1 VPGFMQ
7 VWQRFEDALV
17 DVGLDGD
24 QVEDLS
30 LDIENWLDAAIIG
43 ADHTD
48 SARTRLVELVAALEL
63 SDDVHTNLLE
73 VIGDVT
79 AAQRHPIVDK
89 LEQVPAAGT
98 ESGPMV
104 DESELPEPV
113 DFPPGTAVLVP
124 ESARDRAHAN
134 IEAIGLLKVLD
145 MQDRFATPDEQAVLA
160 RWSGWGA
167 VSGVFEP
174 GVEWEHEHA
183 ALSELLDPGQW
194 ALARES
200 MLSAH
205 YTDPRIA
212 AVMWRAVQRAGFTG
226 GRVLEPGCGSGTFI
240 AHAPS
245 EAVMV
250 GVEVDPISARIAAAL
265 YPTRAQIR
273 AEGFEETRVETGS
286 FTAAVGNVPFAKLRL
301 YDPAHNPTNQ
311 LIHNHFLIKSLDLV
325 GPGGYVAVI
334 TSMYT
339 AENLD
344 DRARRE
350 MADRADLIG
359 GLRLPGKAFE
369 RVAGTDTST
378 DLLVWRVREGGREP
392 GHDTVAFLKQG
403 TLRVRE
409 KTDHG
414 QYEVRE
420 FQINQYFAEHPD
432 HILGTLAYASNQ
444 FGRED
449 LYIDGAAGDE
459 LAERI
464 DAHLTRIIDAA
475 RENGL
480 GLTATADST
489 AVTAAEVQTGLFVP
503 VTETDGVAVD
513 TLRWGDEQQHIEVYG
528 PQGWTRAEVRGK
540 RKVQEWRALLG
551 LRDIAVQLVRA
562 QLDNSD
568 AHQRAALR
576 SELNR
581 RYDTYLGKYG
591 YINRFKLIEPPVV
604 DEARHR
610 AQLDTAIERWRIEQ
624 GSPERPFGGAVPDE
638 VFEELSDQ
646 AWDSGREPY
655 KKQAHLEGI
664 LRNDP
669 TMSVVFA
676 LEHFDEQTHRG
687 TKAAIFTADVI
698 HAAPTPPTRADTIQ
712 DAIAISLDESNR
724 IDLPRIAGLLEAT
737 TEEVQTRLEATGLAF
752 RSLDDP
758 TVWLN
763 APTYLSGN
771 VRRKLTAATARA
783 GRDPR
788 YRANV
793 AALSEVVPERKTM
806 VDVRLGAVWI
816 EPADYVQFI
825 RDTFTIPAD
834 EKVLVERVDGQWVI
848 QVASGYPG
856 ARGDA
861 ITWGVVPKLHQG
873 QHEGGYNFED
883 ERADELGI
891 PHAGVAGGDY
901 DHLTL
906 LNDLCNSA
914 PIRVNKS
921 KDYLA
926 AVGGDPLHARATRA
940 AQSKA
945 RRLGQEFENW
955 AMDSDPARRERL
967 LDRYNELFN
976 SVVAPVYS
984 GAHLSVP
991 GLGTHYKPYRY
1002 QLDAVA
1008 RIVSEPTT
1016 LLDHVVGA
1024 GKTGTMLM
1032 AAMELRRLHLA
1043 RQPWIVVPNHIVDQ
1057 VAREASQ
1064 WYPGA
1069 RVLCGSAA
1077 TDPAGRRRLIAQSAA
1092 QDWDFVIVPA
1102 SAFKR
1107 MPTSAQTRTAYIQA
1121 KIDELGIA
1129 QGEIVGKKASK
1140 ILEVQLKGAKEKL
1153 KKQLEEIQRDNG
1165 FGFEDSGCDYLFID
1179 EAHHYKNL
1187 LRTSNIT
1194 ELACTPGSQ
1203 QAMDLQLKLDYL
1215 RKKRRREAAAAGIPA
1230 EAYVERVAT
1239 FATGT
1244 PVSNSIGEL
1253 WVMSNYLRPDLL
1265 EEAGV
1270 GHLDSWGAVFTTTR
1284 DTIELNTSGSRFETR
1299 TRVGDFVNTGDL
1311 IGMTS
1316 VFTDSVTRDEI
1327 TAALPDL
1334 DGGERAVVS
1343 FTPNQEVA
1351 DFIVDLGHR
1360 ADTLDPKR
1368 MDIDNGLKIATD
1380 GRNVTL
1386 DPRAA
1391 HLDPPGSA
1399 EKRLDYLREI
1409 ARRSGYEVIADD
1421 ERFLAAMA
1429 VGAQAGAAADAV
1441 DQGRLRASVVAEQ
1454 ILAVHADTRENTYL
1468 DALGEPSPLRG
1479 GLQIVFCDRAT
1490 PKSDRTKWSIYQ
1502 AIKDELV
1509 AGGMDPE
1516 GIRFVHDYRNAA
1528 AKANLYADCNAGK
1541 VSVLLGSTEKMGTGA
1556 NIQIRAAALHHV
1568 DVPWRPADL
1577 EQREGRILRQHNQ
1590 NPTVRIFCYIAEK
1603 TFDTY
1608 MWQVLE
1614 RKAFFI
1620 ERLKRADRS
1629 ARRVEDLGADSLA
1642 ENAAMI
1648 KAIATGDDRYI
1659 RQVEL
1664 QSAVAD
1670 LQAEQDAYFSA
1681 GRSAEREQQSLQATI
1696 PGHHRAIAALE
1707 TAVTDAEQHQQAG
1720 ATPATTV
1727 RGTSYTERT
1736 DAARALVE
1744 ALRAAAGQLHS
1755 RPVDEAVTVAAIA
1768 GFDIEVRYSTT
1779 NSELYLKPAGLAVTP
1794 RALEHEKL
1802 YLDPKRQ
1809 RSLTSEERDK
1819 AFGQLASGIM
1829 TRAENLIGDLPKA
1842 LDERRWRL
1850 HLDTDRLQQLDT
1862 DQPTGFARMDELK
1875 AMYDE
1880 LDQLER
1886 QLRQEATSPEAI
1898 ARREALEQRLEAK
1911 GRHRGWSLMLNATPA
1926 LCEQL
1931 ALESPAQV
1939 RALMTQRADE
1949 AFIRK
1954 IEEYKSERAS
1964 GQLPADRN
1972 PNNGSEPDGAVVMD
1986 LVAKSSAS
1994 KAIEPIRESGQ
2005 GATVIPFRGPHREL
2019 ELD

>member
-1 VPGFMQ
+1 MPPFMQ
-7 VWQRFEDALV
+7 VWERIEDAV
-17 DVGLDGD
+17 FDAGLDGD
-24 QVEDLS
+24 QIEDLS
-30 LDIENWLDAAIIG
+30 LDVEAWLDAAAID
-43 ADHTD
+43 ADHADT
-48 SARTRLVELVAALEL
+48 ARTRLVGLVADLGL
-63 SDDVHTNLLE
+63 PDRIRDTLLT
-73 VIGDVT
+73 VIGDVS
-79 AAQRHPIVDK
+79 
-89 LEQVPAAGT
+89 PARAPESPVT
-98 ESGPMV
+98 EPVATTGMGE
-104 DESELPEPV
+104 DERDLPEPV
-113 DFPPGTAVLVP
+113 DFPPDTAIVVP
-124 ESARDRAHAN
+124 ESAKDRAHAN
-134 IEAIGLLKVLD
+134 LAAIRLLDVLD
-145 MQDRFATPDEQAVLA
+145 RENRYATPDEQAVLA

-167 VSGVFEP
+167 VPQVFERGP
-174 GVEWEHEHA
+174 EWEAEHTE
-183 ALSELLDPGQW
+183 LSELLDPAQW

-200 MLSAH
+200 MLNAH

-240 AHAPS
+240 AHAPA

-250 GVEVDPISARIAAAL
+250 GVEVDPVSARIAAAL

-273 AEGFEETRVETGS
+273 AEGFEETRVETDS
-286 FTAAVGNVPFAKLRL
+286 FTAAIGNVPFAKLRL

-359 GLRLPGKAFE
+359 GLRLPAKAFQ

-378 DLLVWRVREGGREP
+378 DLLVWRVREPEREP
-392 GHDTVAFLKQG
+392 SHDTRLFLGQG
-403 TLRVRE
+403 TLTVRE
-409 KTDHG
+409 KTEHG
-414 QYEVRE
+414 HYEVRE
-420 FQINQYFAEHPD
+420 FQINRYFAEHPE
-432 HILGTLAYASNQ
+432 HILGTLTYASNA

-449 LYIDGAAGDE
+449 LYVDGVAGDA

-464 DAHLTRIIDAA
+464 DAHLTRLIDQA
-475 RENGL
+475 RDNDL
-480 GLTATADST
+480 GLIATAEST
-489 AVTAAEVQTGLFVP
+489 ALVGADVETGLVVP
-503 VTETDGVAVD
+503 TTETGGVAVD
-513 TLRWGDEQQHIEVYG
+513 TLRWNDDQQRIDVYG
-528 PQGWTRAEVRGK
+528 PAGWTRAEVRGK
-540 RKVQEWRALLG
+540 RKMAEWRALLG
-551 LRDIAVQLVRA
+551 LRDVATQLVGA
-562 QLDNSD
+562 QLDGRD
-568 AHQRAALR
+568 AQQRAALR

-581 RYDTYLGKYG
+581 RYDTYLAKYG
-591 YINRFKLIEPPVV
+591 YINRFTMIDPPAV
-604 DEARHR
+604 DDARHR

-624 GSPERPFGGAVPDE
+624 GTAERPFQGAVPDE
-638 VFEELSDQ
+638 VLEELSDK
-646 AWDSGREPY
+646 AWESEREPY

-669 TMSVVFA
+669 TTSVVFA

-687 TKAAIFTADVI
+687 TKAAIFTSDVI
-698 HAAPTPPTRADTIQ
+698 HAAPTPPTHADTIQ

-724 IDLPRIAGLLEAT
+724 IDLPRITGLLDT
-737 TEEVQTRLEATGLAF
+737 TREDVETQLEATGLAF

-758 TVWLN
+758 DTWLH
-763 APTYLSGN
+763 APMYLSGN
-771 VRRKLTAATARA
+771 VRRKLAAATEAA

-788 YRANV
+788 YRANA
-793 AALSEVVPERKTM
+793 AALAAVVPERKTT
-806 VDVRLGAVWI
+806 VDVRLGAVWV
-816 EPADYVQFI
+816 ESADYVQFI
-825 RDTFTIPAD
+825 RDTFTIPAE

-848 QVASGYPG
+848 QVDKTYPG
-856 ARGDA
+856 ARGDLLK
-861 ITWGVVPKLHQG
+861 WGLAPKAFQG
-873 QHEGGYNFED
+873 QREGGYNFED
-883 ERADELGI
+883 PKADELGI
-891 PHAGVAGGDY
+891 AYAGVAGGDY
-901 DHLTL
+901 DHITL
-906 LNDLCNSA
+906 LGDLCNSA

-921 KDYLA
+921 KDYLTT
-926 AVGGDPLHARATRA
+926 VGGDQLHARATRA
-940 AQSKA
+940 VQSKA
-945 RRLGQEFENW
+945 RRLAQEFENW

-976 SVVAPVYS
+976 SVVAPAYS
-984 GAHLSVP
+984 GAHLTVP

-1008 RIVSEPTT
+1008 RIVSEPAT

-1057 VAREASQ
+1057 VAREANQ

-1069 RVLCGSAA
+1069 RVLCGSSA

-1107 MPTSAQTRTAYIQA
+1107 MPTSKQTRTAFIQS

-1129 QGEIVGKKASK
+1129 QGELEGKKASK
-1140 ILEVQLKGAKEKL
+1140 ILEVRLKAAKQQL
-1153 KKQLEEIQRDNG
+1153 KKQLEEIKRDTG
-1165 FGFEDSGCDYLFID
+1165 IGFEDSGCDYLFID

-1187 LRTSNIT
+1187 LRVSNIT

-1203 QAMDLQLKLDYL
+1203 QAMDLQLKLEYL
-1215 RKKRRREAAAAGIPA
+1215 RKKRRREAVAAGIPA
-1230 EAYVERVAT
+1230 DAYVERVAT

-1253 WVMSNYLRPDLL
+1253 WVMTNYLRPDLL

-1270 GHLDSWGAVFTTTR
+1270 RHLDSWGAVFTTTR

-1316 VFTDSVTRDEI
+1316 VFTDSVTRDQI
-1327 TAALPDL
+1327 TAALPEL
-1334 DGGERAVVS
+1334 DEGQRIVVS
-1343 FTPNQEVA
+1343 FTPSQEVA
-1351 DFIVDLGHR
+1351 DFIADLGYR
-1360 ADTLDPKR
+1360 ADTTDPKR
-1368 MDIDNGLKIATD
+1368 LDIDNGLKIATD

-1391 HLDPPGSA
+1391 HLDPPGA
-1399 EKRLDYLREI
+1399 IEKRLDYLREL
-1409 ARRSGYEVIADD
+1409 ARRSGHEDIAEDQQ
-1421 ERFLAAMA
+1421 FLAAMA
-1429 VGAQAGAAADAV
+1429 AGSEASAVADEA

-1454 ILAVHADTRENTYL
+1454 ILAVHADTRDNTYT
-1468 DALGEPSPLRG
+1468 DDLGEPSPVTG

-1490 PKSDRTKWSIYQ
+1490 PKTDRAQWTIYQ

-1509 AGGMDPE
+1509 AGGMEPD
-1516 GIRFVHDYRNAA
+1516 GIRFIHDYRNAA
-1528 AKANLYADCNAGK
+1528 AKANLFADCRAGK
-1541 VSVLLGSTEKMGTGA
+1541 VSVLFGSTEKMGTGA
-1556 NIQIRAAALHHV
+1556 NIQTRAVALHHV

-1577 EQREGRILRQHNQ
+1577 EQREGRIIRQHNQ
-1590 NPTVRIFCYIAEK
+1590 NPSVRIFCYIAER

-1629 ARRVEDLGADSLA
+1629 ARRVQDLGADSLA

-1659 RQVEL
+1659 RQIEL

-1681 GRSAEREQQSLQATI
+1681 ARSAEREHQTLQAAI
-1696 PGHHRAIAALE
+1696 PGHRRAIAALE
-1707 TAVTDAEQHQQAG
+1707 SALADAEKHHQDG
-1720 ATPATTV
+1720 TTPPTTV
-1727 RGTSYTERT
+1727 HGTTYTERT
-1736 DAARALVE
+1736 DASRALVE
-1744 ALRAAAGQLHS
+1744 TLRQAAGRLHN
-1755 RPVDEAVTVAAIA
+1755 RPVDEAITVATIA
-1768 GFDIEVRYSTT
+1768 GLDIEVRYSTS
-1779 NSELYLKPAGLAVTP
+1779 NSELYLKPVGLAVTP
-1794 RALEHEKL
+1794 RAIEHEKL
-1802 YLDPKRQ
+1802 YLDPKKQ
-1809 RSLTSEERDK
+1809 QGLTAEERDK
-1819 AFGQLASGIM
+1819 AFGQLASGLM
-1829 TRAENLIGDLPKA
+1829 TRVENLVNDLPKA
-1842 LDERRWRL
+1842 LEERRWRL

-1862 DQPTGFARMDELK
+1862 EPPTGFDRLGELK

-1886 QLRQEATSPEAI
+1886 QLRHEATSPEAI
-1898 ARREALEQRLEAK
+1898 ARREALEQRLAAK

-1926 LCEQL
+1926 LCHQL
-1931 ALESPAQV
+1931 GLDSPAQV
-1939 RALMTQRADE
+1939 RALMAQHADE
-1949 AFIRK
+1949 ACLEK
-1954 IEEYKSERAS
+1954 IEQYKAERPN
-1964 GQLPADRN
+1964 GRPPVDRDRN
-1972 PNNGSEPDGAVVMD
+1972 GRSVSEGAVVVA
-1986 LVAKSSAS
+1986 LVAKSQCHEV
-1994 KAIEPIRESGQ
+1994 IGPVQ
-2005 GATVIPFRGPHREL
+2005 HPVHDATVIPFRTQNRGT
-2019 ELD
+2019 ELDS